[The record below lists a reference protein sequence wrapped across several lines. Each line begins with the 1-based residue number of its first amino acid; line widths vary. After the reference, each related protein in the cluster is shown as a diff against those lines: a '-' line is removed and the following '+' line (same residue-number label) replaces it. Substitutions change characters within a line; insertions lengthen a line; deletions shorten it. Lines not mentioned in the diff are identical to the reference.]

1 MITKNV
7 YERFYCG
14 DSITDEELRALLTY
28 YNGIKK
34 SVMDS
39 TSFVPPEFRLFV
51 SEVIRT
57 TNMLESF
64 AFYRGLEL
72 SETKA
77 SDPVNVSLTREQ
89 AMLIKSLVQNYM
101 GNGEHSE
108 TPEEY
113 ELRKSVFDALP
124 SFEELSKSKV
134 AT

>member
-1 MITKNV
+1 MITKNM

-14 DSITDEELRALLTY
+14 DSITDEELRALLAY

-34 SVMDS
+34 SVMV

-72 SETKA
+72 SETEA
-77 SDPVNVSLTREQ
+77 HDPVSVSLTREQ

-124 SFEELSKSKV
+124 SFEELSKG
-134 AT
+134 